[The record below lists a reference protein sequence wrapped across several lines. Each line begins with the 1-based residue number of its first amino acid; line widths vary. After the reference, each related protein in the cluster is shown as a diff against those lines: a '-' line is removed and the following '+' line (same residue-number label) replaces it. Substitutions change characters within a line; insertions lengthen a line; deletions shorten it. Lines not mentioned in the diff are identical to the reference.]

1 MFTVEDQQ
9 TFASRGV
16 TEAQV
21 MEQME
26 CFKKGFPY
34 LTLEAP
40 ASIKN
45 NGIVKADEAM
55 LESAAADWDAYL
67 NANHRIVKFVPAS
80 GAASRMF
87 KNLFEF
93 LNGGHDEPVT
103 DFEHVFFD
111 HIEFFGFYAALNAKC
126 VELYDK
132 DINTLMAESNH
143 RKIVAALLNPEGLN
157 FGQLPKGLLLFHLY
171 ADDTVRTPLEEHL
184 VEGALYAQD
193 ENKNVHVH
201 FTVSP
206 EHRELFMA
214 KVASVVARYEAE
226 FGVKYDIT
234 FSEQKASTDTIA
246 ADKDNNPFR
255 DTDGSLVFRPGGHG
269 ALIENLNDLDA
280 DIVFI
285 KNIDNVVPDR
295 LKEDTVTY
303 KTLLAGI
310 LVSLQAQAFAYLR
323 RLDEGNCT
331 DEELQEMVAFLQN
344 KLCCQHPAIE
354 TLKGDVL
361 VTYLKKKLGR
371 PMRVC
376 GMVQNVGEPGG
387 GPFLAYNADGTVS
400 LQILESS
407 QIDMDNPVKKAMF
420 LEGTHFNPV
429 DLVCAIKDYKGN
441 KFDLP
446 TFVDKSTGFISSK
459 SKGGRS
465 LKALE
470 LPGLWN
476 GAMSDWNTIFVEVP
490 LTTFNPVKTV
500 NDLLRDQHQK

>member
-1 MFTVEDQQ
+1 MFTSEDQLML
-9 TFASRGV
+9 SKRGI

-21 MEQME
+21 LEQLE

-34 LTLEAP
+34 LTLDSP
-40 ASIKN
+40 ASIN
-45 NGIVKADEAM
+45 RGVIKADGTAVEV
-55 LESAAADWDAYL
+55 AADDWNAYL
-67 NANHRIVKFVPAS
+67 QANHRIVKFVPAS

-87 KNLFEF
+87 KNLYEF

-111 HIEFFGFYAALNAKC
+111 HIEFFGFYAALNDKC
-126 VELYDK
+126 VELYGK
-132 DINTLMAESNH
+132 DVATLMAECHH
-143 RKIVAALLNPEGLN
+143 RQVVAALLNPEGLN

-171 ADDTVRTPLEEHL
+171 EDSSVRTPLEEHL

-193 ENKNVHVH
+193 ANKNVHVH

-206 EHRELFMA
+206 EHRELFKA
-214 KVASVVARYEAE
+214 KVASVVARYEEA

-234 FSEQKASTDTIA
+234 FSEQKASTDTVA
-246 ADKDNNPFR
+246 ADINNELFR

-280 DIVFI
+280 DVVFI

-295 LKEDTVTY
+295 IKDDTVTY
-303 KTLLAGI
+303 KKLLAGI
-310 LVSLQAQAFAYLR
+310 LVSLQAQAFAYLH

-331 DEELQEMVAFLQN
+331 DEELQEMVTFLQE
-344 KLCCQHPAIE
+344 KLYCIHPAID

-361 VTYLKKKLGR
+361 VTYLKKKLNR

-429 DLVCAIKDYKGN
+429 DLVCAIKNYKGE

-446 TFVDKSTGFISSK
+446 KYVDKSTGFISSK

-490 LTTFNPVKTV
+490 LSTFNPVKTV

>member
-1 MFTVEDQQ
+1 MFTSEDQQ
-9 TFASRGV
+9 TFINRGV
-16 TEAQV
+16 SEIQV
-21 MEQME
+21 QEQLE

-34 LTLEAP
+34 LTLEGP
-40 ASIKN
+40 ASVKS
-45 NGIVKADEAM
+45 GVVKADEAL
-55 LESAAADWDAYL
+55 LEQAAADWNAYL
-67 NANHRIVKFVPAS
+67 AADHRIVKFVPAS

-111 HIEFFGFYAALNAKC
+111 HIEFFGFYAALNEKC
-126 VELYDK
+126 VGLYGLDV
-132 DINTLMAESNH
+132 NALMAEG
-143 RKIVAALLNPEGLN
+143 RYREVVAALLNPEGLN

-171 ADDTVRTPLEEHL
+171 ADETVRTPLEEHL

-206 EHRELFMA
+206 EHRELFKA
-214 KVASVVARYEAE
+214 RVDAVVARYEAE

-234 FSEQKASTDTIA
+234 FSEQKACTDTIA

-255 DTDGSLVFRPGGHG
+255 DADGKLVFRPGGHG

-280 DIVFI
+280 DVVFI

-295 LKEDTVTY
+295 LKEDTVIY
-303 KTLLAGI
+303 KRLLAGV

-331 DEELQEMVAFLQN
+331 DEELQEMVDFLEY
-344 KLCCQHPAIE
+344 KLYCKHPAIE

-361 VTYLKKKLGR
+361 TTYLKKKLNR

-407 QIDMDNPVKKAMF
+407 QIDMDNPVKKNMF

-429 DLVCAIKDYKGN
+429 DLVCAIKDYKGE

-476 GAMSDWNTIFVEVP
+476 GAMSNWNTIFVEVP
-490 LTTFNPVKTV
+490 LSTFNPVKTV

>member
-9 TFASRGV
+9 TFASRGI

-21 MEQME
+21 MEQLE

-34 LTLEAP
+34 LTLEGP
-40 ASIKN
+40 ASVKN

-55 LESAAADWDAYL
+55 LEQAATDWDAYL

-126 VELYDK
+126 VELYEK
-132 DINTLMAESNH
+132 DINALMAEGSH
-143 RKIVAALLNPEGLN
+143 RKVVAALLNPEGLN

-193 ENKNVHVH
+193 EDKNVHVH

-280 DIVFI
+280 DVVFI

-303 KTLLAGI
+303 KKLLAGV

-323 RLDEGNCT
+323 CLDEGSCT
-331 DEELQEMVAFLQN
+331 DEELQEMVDFLQN

-354 TLKGDVL
+354 TLKGDIL
-361 VTYLKKKLGR
+361 VTYLKKKLNR

-429 DLVCAIKDYKGN
+429 DLVCAIKDYKGE

>member
-1 MFTVEDQQ
+1 MFTTEDQQ
-9 TFASRGV
+9 TFIDRGI

-21 MEQME
+21 LEQLE
-26 CFKKGFPY
+26 SFKKGFPY
-34 LTLEAP
+34 LTLEGP
-40 ASIKN
+40 ASVN
-45 NGIVKADEAM
+45 NGIVKADESLLA
-55 LESAAADWDAYL
+55 SSTADWESYL
-67 NANHRIVKFVPAS
+67 KGDNRIVKFVPAS

-126 VELYDK
+126 VELYQM
-132 DINTLMAESNH
+132 DINTLMTEGHH
-143 RKIVAALLNPEGLN
+143 RQVVAALLNPEGLN

-206 EHRELFMA
+206 EHRELFKA
-214 KVASVVARYEAE
+214 RVDAVVARYEEA

-280 DIVFI
+280 DVVFI

-303 KTLLAGI
+303 KKLLAGV
-310 LVSLQAQAFAYLR
+310 LVSLQAQAFSYLR

-331 DEELQEMVAFLQN
+331 DEELQEMVNFLEN
-344 KLCCQHPAIE
+344 KLYCKHPAID

-361 VTYLKKKLGR
+361 VSYLKKKLNR

-387 GPFLAYNADGTVS
+387 GPFLAYNPDGTVS

-446 TFVDKSTGFISSK
+446 KHVDKATGFISSK

-465 LKALE
+465 LIALE

-476 GAMSDWNTIFVEVP
+476 GAMSNWNTIFVEVP
-490 LTTFNPVKTV
+490 LSTFNPVKTV

>member
-1 MFTVEDQQ
+1 MFTSEDQQ
-9 TFASRGV
+9 GFVKRGIS
-16 TEAQV
+16 EANV
-21 MEQME
+21 LEQLE

-34 LTLEAP
+34 LTLEGP
-40 ASIKN
+40 ASVKT
-45 NGIVKADEAM
+45 GVVKADEA
-55 LESAAADWDAYL
+55 LLKQAAKDWNAYLAAD
-67 NANHRIVKFVPAS
+67 HRIVKFVPAS

-111 HIEFFGFYAALNAKC
+111 HIEFFGFYAALDAKC
-126 VELYDK
+126 VELYGK
-132 DINTLMAESNH
+132 GVNALMEEGLY
-143 RKIVAALLNPEGLN
+143 RQVVAALLNPEGLN

-171 ADDTVRTPLEEHL
+171 GDDTVRTPLEEHL

-193 ENKNVHVH
+193 EDKNVHVH

-206 EHRELFMA
+206 EHRELFKA
-214 KVASVVARYEAE
+214 RVDAVVARYEAE

-234 FSEQKASTDTIA
+234 FSEQKACTDTVA

-255 DTDGSLVFRPGGHG
+255 DADGGLVFRPGGHG

-280 DIVFI
+280 DVVFI

-295 LKEDTVTY
+295 LKDDTVTY
-303 KTLLAGI
+303 KRLLAGV

-331 DEELQEMVAFLQN
+331 EEELQQMVDFLEN
-344 KLCCQHPAIE
+344 KLYCHHPAIE

-361 VTYLKKKLGR
+361 ATYLKKKLNR

-429 DLVCAIKDYKGN
+429 DLVCAIKDYKGE

-446 TFVDKSTGFISSK
+446 KFVDKSTGFISSK

-490 LTTFNPVKTV
+490 LSTFNPVKTV